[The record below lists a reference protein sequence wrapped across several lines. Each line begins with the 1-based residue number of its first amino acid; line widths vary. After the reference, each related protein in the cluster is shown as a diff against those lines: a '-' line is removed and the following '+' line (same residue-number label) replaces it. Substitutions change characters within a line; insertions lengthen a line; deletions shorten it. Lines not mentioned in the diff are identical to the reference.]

1 MSLVLEPIMLNNT
14 GEKIASELNGIR
26 TLLGR
31 STHVL
36 YGFHI
41 NGSESDPSA
50 KVTYLEDAV
59 GMVPASMNYAKGK
72 FDYGSWANAF
82 FMPRPCM
89 VKQTGGV
96 AYYLDPND
104 YTKKENGTASDIN
117 NTNFAGNAMME
128 WGRDQKKIW
137 YKIVPDTND
146 PTSAS
151 VYISDERLDSEYHA
165 WSFINNQG
173 VLVDHFYTPIY
184 NGSVVDGVMRSMSG
198 LAITQSLSG
207 GATGEINAANGNN
220 KNSNVCWFIEVA
232 ADRILINFLLILI
245 GKSVD
250 TQSVFGRGLDSGSQ
264 DALTAYR
271 TGALNAS
278 GMFFGYNDGSHGVK
292 VFGMENWWGAQWR
305 RLAGSILRSG
315 DHRIKL
321 TYGTQDG
328 SEAEG
333 YNTDGTG
340 YISMGI
346 TPAGTSGGYISEM
359 NFNEFGMFGKTVSG
373 SATTHY
379 CDGQW
384 FNNDATCFE
393 LVGGNSRDGLRCG
406 ALYSALTS
414 DPGDVN
420 WHYGAAVSYKPLA

>member
-207 GATGEINAANGNN
+207 GATGEINAAKGNN

-250 TQSVFGRGLDSGSQ
+250 TQSVFGRGLDSRSQ

-393 LVGGNSRDGLRCG
+393 LVGGSSDDGLRCG
-406 ALYSALTS
+406 ALYSDLY
-414 DPGDVN
+414 DNPGTVYWN
-420 WHYGAAVSYKPLA
+420 FGAAVSYKPLA

>member
-207 GATGEINAANGNN
+207 GATGEINAAKGNN

-245 GKSVD
+245 GKSID

-384 FNNDATCFE
+384 FNNDVTCFE
-393 LVGGNSRDGLRCG
+393 LVGGNSNTGLQCG
-406 ALYSALTS
+406 ALYSDLARN
-414 DPGDVN
+414 PGNVY
-420 WHYGAAVSYKPLA
+420 WAYGAAVSYKPLA

>member
-393 LVGGNSRDGLRCG
+393 LVGGGSGDGLHCG
-406 ALYSALTS
+406 ALYSLLR
-414 DPGDVN
+414 DNPGAVY
-420 WHYGAAVSYKPLA
+420 WGFGAAVSYKPLA

>member
-72 FDYGSWANAF
+72 FDYGSWANTF

-207 GATGEINAANGNN
+207 GATGEINAAKGNN

-393 LVGGNSRDGLRCG
+393 LVGGSSSNGLPCG
-406 ALYSALTS
+406 ALSSALNFG
-414 DPGDVN
+414 PGVVAWN
-420 WHYGAAVSYKPLA
+420 YGAAVSYKPLA

>member
-1 MSLVLEPIMLNNT
+1 MSIVIEPIMLNNT

-207 GATGEINAANGNN
+207 GATGEINAAKGNN

-393 LVGGNSRDGLRCG
+393 LVGGSSSNGLICG
-406 ALYSALTS
+406 ALSSFLLNN
-414 DPGDVN
+414 PGFVY
-420 WHYGAAVSYKPLA
+420 WSFGAAVSYKPLA

>member
-207 GATGEINAANGNN
+207 GATGEINAAKGNN

-245 GKSVD
+245 GKSID

-346 TPAGTSGGYISEM
+346 TPAGTTGGYISEM

-384 FNNDATCFE
+384 FNNDVTCFE
-393 LVGGNSRDGLRCG
+393 LVGGNSNTGLQCG
-406 ALYSALTS
+406 ALYSDLARN
-414 DPGDVN
+414 PGNVY
-420 WHYGAAVSYKPLA
+420 WAYGAAVSYKPLA

>member
-406 ALYSALTS
+406 ALYSNLN
-414 DPGDVN
+414 DRPGYVS
-420 WHYGAAVSYKPLA
+420 WSFGAAVSYKPLA